1 MAQERD
7 GIKSDENRICSGES
21 QGHAIAE
28 RKRRLRKRLLEQRA
42 AIGEAQRKRTDG
54 LLVQQLQDS
63 ALFQEAEVVFAYVS
77 FGPEV
82 DTQVLIQI
90 ALDAGKKVA
99 VPRCVPN
106 TRQLEWHYVES
117 LADLAPGTHG
127 ILEPGPDARTLVD
140 WEELAALCG
149 CSKMNSSVHPQG
161 DSADCGQLV
170 LKEPIGNVAC
180 KGRGAYA
187 NGRSAAAPRE
197 GETSACGSDAG
208 RGEGAHRAVIAL
220 VPGLVFDRMGF
231 RLGYGGGYYDC
242 FLADFPGISI
252 GLVREQFLV
261 ESLAQQ
267 GVLDGFDQPV
277 DCIATENG
285 LLCYP

>member
-54 LLVQQLQDS
+54 LLAQRLQDS
-63 ALFQEAEVVFAYVS
+63 ALFREAEVVFAYVS

-82 DTQVLIQI
+82 DTQVLIRA
-90 ALDAGKKVA
+90 ALDADKKVA

-106 TRQLEWHYVES
+106 ARQMEWHYVES

-149 CSKMNSSVHPQG
+149 CSKPKS
-161 DSADCGQLV
+161 
-170 LKEPIGNVAC
+170 
-180 KGRGAYA
+180 
-187 NGRSAAAPRE
+187 
-197 GETSACGSDAG
+197 
-208 RGEGAHRAVIAL
+208 VIAL